1 MTDSPKTAQGSPT
14 PDHPLAG
21 LFPRV
26 LADHPLRCDKC
37 AHQADYRVPRLVDWR
52 DREAVELLARC
63 APTVLCHACG
73 EGIPLDTP
81 VVVLRPGDPAS
92 VLLCLPFHT
101 DPEQDG
107 VVLRAVLGHPAV
119 PRTPEGRVSAPVVTA
134 LGDAAALAGRYTGFA
149 LCALSGLDLAPEEA
163 WTDQERSWLAQLST
177 MVSAPPLHTA
187 FAAFVQHPSE
197 AGAVAEATRTGVLL
211 DPVWSVVVDELATR
225 TAALQVD
232 PEALERVRQ
241 RAGVLRRLRLGAIP
255 PTGQDGLDPRTA
267 ELLDR
272 ATEGWDAFAPE
283 RPPAIR
289 ELIDALRQRPDCA
302 PLLVAA
308 LISYAARVSTAHGRT
323 PAALAAAFE
332 AAGEAIVLAP
342 EVFGDDHAVTQ
353 TARQDYAALLLERQ
367 QGDPADNERQ
377 ALALLEQAARALA
390 TSGDRAL
397 PTALHNW
404 ANALVNHNRQ
414 GRTDNQE
421 RAITLYRDALHV
433 HRRLAPRDRRGELL
447 LLLSTAA
454 ALRNRRAGNV
464 VAAVREAHRLYTEV
478 VDDPRAPELLS
489 ALELAQPVANL
500 VNSAYRLHLL
510 APAEM
515 SAAEVAEAARR
526 AAVRLES
533 TLREGD
539 PGRIRTLSNIGGVL
553 SHVRDRSMTGA
564 TATGSGGSDR
574 DVAVRLTGQAYE
586 EAVRHLPPG
595 HEERLRVGANHASCL
610 AACADDRPE
619 FLARAR
625 ELLRELLSAAD
636 PERSPGVRSVI
647 AANLGR
653 MLLRDGESG
662 PAASVLE
669 TALDA
674 VERLYQDAHTHATR
688 LAELGEGAD
697 LVGSLVVAHILNK
710 DTAAAVTAIERSRAR
725 LLRDTPAARAGR
737 DGSPPTGR
745 PTLYVGTGPHASWVV
760 LVRPGYAPYGVL
772 TPLTAADL
780 RPLVTAV
787 RAAGTHEELA
797 EALDAVSAALGP
809 AVLVPARELLR
820 EAGLGDIEVVTSGLL
835 GGLPLHALR
844 PPAEEGAEVGTEKG
858 PEDGTASDCWLDL
871 AVVRYI
877 PGRWAATGSAPVPD
891 RPGVVAVTDPRGGL
905 DCALHEPE
913 ALPARLGAR
922 YPEPDGGDRTTW
934 LLATLRD
941 ATTAHFACHAYWN
954 PDDPLHSWIDLGAP
968 HRLTIT
974 DVLDLVAPGL
984 GLVVLSCCSTGVA
997 TESLADELLGF
1008 GTAFLL
1014 TGAKAV
1020 VCSTW
1025 DLADLSSSLVMCR
1038 FYRLLGRG
1046 ADPAVALREAQL
1058 WLSAVT
1064 RADIERLVAE
1074 ALDEVPGA
1082 LLPVGLAVEAQQ
1094 VLWQDTAPGHRP
1106 FRHPAAW
1113 AGFAYHGTA
1122 AASPEEG
1129 GVR

>member
-1 MTDSPKTAQGSPT
+1 MTDSTETGRSTPT
-14 PDHPLAG
+14 PDHSLAG

-26 LADHPLRCDKC
+26 LAEHPLHCDQC
-37 AHQADYRVPRLVDWR
+37 EHQADYQVPRLIDWR
-52 DREAVELLARC
+52 DREAVELLARR
-63 APTVLCHACG
+63 APTVACQACG
-73 EGIPLDTP
+73 EGIPLDVP
-81 VVVLRPGDPAS
+81 VVVLRPGDPAA
-92 VLLCLPFHT
+92 VLLCLPHHT
-101 DPEQDG
+101 DPEKDAE
-107 VVLRAVLGHPAV
+107 VLRTVLRHPAV
-119 PRTPEGRVSAPVVTA
+119 PRTTEGRVSAPVMTA
-134 LGDAAALAGRYTGFA
+134 LADAAALAGRYTGFA
-149 LCALSGLDLAPEEA
+149 LSALTGPDLVPEEP
-163 WTDQERSWLAQLST
+163 WTDRERAWLAQLAET
-177 MVSAPPLHTA
+177 VSVPPLHTE
-187 FAAFVQHPSE
+187 FGAFVQYPSE
-197 AGAVAEATRTGVLL
+197 AEAVVEAARTGILL
-211 DPVWSVVVDELATR
+211 DPVWSVVVDELAER

-241 RAGVLRRLRLGAIP
+241 RTSALRRLRLGALP
-255 PTGQDGLDPRTA
+255 PTGQDGLDPHTR

-272 ATEGWDAFAPE
+272 ATEGWDVFAPE
-283 RPPAIR
+283 RPSAIR

-308 LISYAARVSTAHGRT
+308 LVSYAARVSTARGRT

-353 TARQDYAALLLERQ
+353 TARLDYAALLLERQ
-367 QGDPADNERQ
+367 QGDPADNEQQ
-377 ALALLEQAARALA
+377 ALALFEQAARALA
-390 TSGDRAL
+390 TGGDRAL
-397 PTALHNW
+397 PTALQNW
-404 ANALVNHNRQ
+404 ANTLVNHNRQ

-447 LLLSTAA
+447 LMLSTAA

-464 VAAVREAHRLYTEV
+464 VAAVREAHRLYTEI
-478 VDDPRAPELLS
+478 VDDPRAPKLLS

-500 VNSAYRLHLL
+500 VNSAYRLHRL

-526 AAVRLES
+526 AAVQLES

-553 SHVRDRSMTGA
+553 SHVRDRPISGA
-564 TATGSGGSDR
+564 EPAEVAEVGDSDG
-574 DVAVRLTGQAYE
+574 DLAVRLTGQAYD
-586 EAVRHLPPG
+586 EAVRHLPRG
-595 HEERLRVGANHASCL
+595 HEELLRVGANHASCL
-610 AACADDRPE
+610 TSCADDHPE

-625 ELLRELLSAAD
+625 ELLQALLSAAD
-636 PERSPGVRSVI
+636 PERSPGVRSVV
-647 AANLGR
+647 AGNLGR
-653 MLLRDGESG
+653 MLLGGGESG
-662 PAASVLE
+662 PAAAVLD

-697 LVGSLVVAHILNK
+697 LVGSLVVAHVLNE
-710 DTAAAVTAIERSRAR
+710 DTEAAVAAIERSRAR

-737 DGSPPTGR
+737 DGSAPAGR
-745 PTLYVGTGPHASWVV
+745 PVLYVGTGPHASWVI
-760 LVRPGYAPYGVL
+760 LVRPGYAPYGAL

-797 EALDAVSAALGP
+797 ESLDAVSAALGP
-809 AVLVPARELLR
+809 AVLVPARELMR
-820 EAGLGDIEVVTSGLL
+820 EAGLGDIEVVASGLL

-844 PPAEEGAEVGTEKG
+844 PPAA
-858 PEDGTASDCWLDL
+858 EDGAVSECWLDL
-871 AVVRYI
+871 VVVRYI
-877 PGRWAATGSAPVPD
+877 PGRWAATGTARGPV

-922 YPEPDGGDRTTW
+922 NPEPDSGDRTVW
-934 LLATLRD
+934 LLTALPGATN
-941 ATTAHFACHAYWN
+941 AHFACHAYWN
-954 PDDPLHSWIDLGAP
+954 PDDPLASWIDLGAP

-984 GLVVLSCCSTGVA
+984 DLVVLSCCSTGVA

-1038 FYRLLGRG
+1038 FYHLLGQG

-1058 WLSAVT
+1058 WLSTVT
-1064 RADIERLVAE
+1064 RTDIERLVAE

-1082 LLPVGLAVEAQQ
+1082 LLPAGLAVEAQQ
-1094 VLWQDTAPGHRP
+1094 LLWQDTAPGHRP
-1106 FRHPAAW
+1106 FQHPADW

-1122 AASPEEG
+1122 EG
-1129 GVR
+1129 RPFAPGAEGEGDAR

>member
-1 MTDSPKTAQGSPT
+1 MTDSTEAGRGSPT
-14 PDHPLAG
+14 PGRPLAG
-21 LFPRV
+21 LFPQV
-26 LADHPLRCDKC
+26 LADHPLHCGKC
-37 AHQADYRVPRLVDWR
+37 EHRADHRVPRLIDWR

-63 APTVLCHACG
+63 APTVLCQACG
-73 EGIPLDTP
+73 EGIPLDAP
-81 VVVLRPGDPAS
+81 VVVLRPGDPAAM
-92 VLLCLPFHT
+92 LLCLPFHT

-107 VVLRAVLGHPAV
+107 KVLRAVLGHPAV

-134 LGDAAALAGRYTGFA
+134 LADAAALAGRYTGFA
-149 LCALSGLDLAPEEA
+149 LCALSGLDLAPEEP
-163 WTDQERSWLAQLST
+163 WTDRERAWLAQLSET
-177 MVSAPPLHTA
+177 VSAPPLHA
-187 FAAFVQHPSE
+187 EFAAFVQHPSE
-197 AGAVAEATRTGVLL
+197 AEAVAEATRTGVLL
-211 DPVWSVVVDELATR
+211 DPVWSVVVDELAAR

-241 RAGVLRRLRLGAIP
+241 RAGVLRRLRLGTIP
-255 PTGQDGLDPRTA
+255 PTGQDGLDPRTS

-272 ATEGWDAFAPE
+272 ATEGWDEFAPE
-283 RPPAIR
+283 RPVAIR

-377 ALALLEQAARALA
+377 ALALFEQAARALA
-390 TSGDRAL
+390 TSGGRAL

-447 LLLSTAA
+447 LMLSTAA

-515 SAAEVAEAARR
+515 PATEVAEAARR

-539 PGRIRTLSNIGGVL
+539 PGRIRTLSNLGGVL
-553 SHVRDRSMTGA
+553 SQVRDRPMTGA
-564 TATGSGGSDR
+564 EATGSEDSDR
-574 DVAVRLTGQAYE
+574 DLAVRLTGQAYE

-595 HEERLRVGANHASCL
+595 HEELLRVGANHASCL
-610 AACADDRPE
+610 ASCADDRPE
-619 FLARAR
+619 FLAQAR
-625 ELLRELLSAAD
+625 ELLHELLSAAA
-636 PERSPGVRSVI
+636 PERSPGVRSVV

-653 MLLRDGESG
+653 MLLRGGESG
-662 PAASVLE
+662 PAAAVLE

-737 DGSPPTGR
+737 DGSAPAGR

-760 LVRPGYAPYGVL
+760 LVRPGYAPYGAL

-787 RAAGTHEELA
+787 RAADTHEELA
-797 EALDAVSAALGP
+797 EALDAVSAVLGP

-820 EAGLGDIEVVTSGLL
+820 EAGLGDIEVVASGLL

-844 PPAEEGAEVGTEKG
+844 PPAEDAA
-858 PEDGTASDCWLDL
+858 ASACWLDL

-877 PGRWAATGSAPVPD
+877 PGRWAATGGAPGPA
-891 RPGVVAVTDPRGGL
+891 RPGVVAVTDPEGGL

-922 YPEPDGGDRTTW
+922 YPEPDGGDRTAW
-934 LLATLRD
+934 LLTALRD
-941 ATTAHFACHAYWN
+941 ATTAHFACHAHWN
-954 PDDPLHSWIDLGAP
+954 PDDPLSSWIDLGAP

-1025 DLADLSSSLVMCR
+1025 DLSDLSSSLVMCR
-1038 FYRLLGRG
+1038 FYRLLGQG

-1064 RADIERLVAE
+1064 RADIEQLVAE

-1094 VLWQDTAPGHRP
+1094 LLWQDTAPGHRP

-1122 AASPEEG
+1122 EGAPEEG
-1129 GVR
+1129 EAG

>member
-1 MTDSPKTAQGSPT
+1 MADSTETGRTSGTD
-14 PDHPLAG
+14 

-26 LADHPLRCDKC
+26 LAEHPLLCDTC
-37 AHQADYRVPRLVDWR
+37 GHQADYPVPRLIDWR

-63 APTVLCHACG
+63 APTVACQACG
-73 EGIPLDTP
+73 EGIPLDAP
-81 VVVLRPGDPAS
+81 VVVLRQGDPAA

-101 DPEQDG
+101 DPEKDG
-107 VVLRAVLGHPAV
+107 EVLRAVLRHPAV
-119 PRTPEGRVSAPVVTA
+119 PRTPEGRVSAPVMTA
-134 LGDAAALAGRYTGFA
+134 LADAAALAGRYTGFA
-149 LCALSGLDLAPEEA
+149 LYALSGPDLVPEESWSDRERA
-163 WTDQERSWLAQLST
+163 WLTQLSET
-177 MVSAPPLHTA
+177 VSAPPLHTA

-197 AGAVAEATRTGVLL
+197 AGAITEATRTGVLL
-211 DPVWSVVVDELATR
+211 DPAWSVVVDELAAR

-232 PEALERVRQ
+232 PAALERVRQ
-241 RAGVLRRLRLGAIP
+241 RAAVLRRLRMGTFP

-272 ATEGWDAFAPE
+272 ATEGWDEFAPE
-283 RPPAIR
+283 RPSTIR
-289 ELIDALRQRPDCA
+289 ELIDALRQHPDCA

-308 LISYAARVSTAHGRT
+308 LVSYAARVSTAQGRT

-342 EVFGDDHAVTQ
+342 EVFGDDHPVTQ

-377 ALALLEQAARALA
+377 ALALFEQAARALA
-390 TSGDRAL
+390 AGGDRNL
-397 PTALHNW
+397 PTALQNW

-421 RAITLYRDALHV
+421 RAITLYQDALHV

-447 LLLSTAA
+447 LMLSTAA

-478 VDDPRAPELLS
+478 VDDPRAPGLLS
-489 ALELAQPVANL
+489 ALEVAQPVANL

-515 SAAEVAEAARR
+515 SAAEVAEAGRR

-553 SHVRDRSMTGA
+553 SHVRDQPGA
-564 TATGSGGSDR
+564 EAAERDSDR
-574 DVAVRLTGQAYE
+574 DLAVRLTGQAYD

-595 HEERLRVGANHASCL
+595 HEELLRVGSNHASCL
-610 AACADDRPE
+610 ASCADDRPE

-625 ELLRELLSAAD
+625 ELLQELLSAAA
-636 PERSPGVRSVI
+636 PERSPGMRSVV

-653 MLLRDGESG
+653 MLLRDREYG
-662 PAASVLE
+662 PAAATLE

-697 LVGSLVVAHILNK
+697 LVGSLVVAHVLNE

-725 LLRDTPAARAGR
+725 LLRNTPAART
-737 DGSPPTGR
+737 GSAPAGR
-745 PTLYVGTGPHASWVV
+745 PTLYVGTGPHASWVI

-772 TPLTAADL
+772 TPLTAAAL

-787 RAAGTHEELA
+787 RAADTHERLVES
-797 EALDAVSAALGP
+797 LDAVSTALGP
-809 AVLVPARELLR
+809 AVLVPAREFLR
-820 EAGLGDIEVVTSGLL
+820 EAGLRDIEVVTSGLL

-844 PPAEEGAEVGTEKG
+844 PPEENGA
-858 PEDGTASDCWLDL
+858 ASECWLDL

-877 PGRWAATGSAPVPD
+877 PGRWATTGTASGPA
-891 RPGVVAVTDPRGGL
+891 RPSVVAVTDPRGGL

-913 ALPARLGAR
+913 TLPARLGTR
-922 YPEPDGGDRTTW
+922 YLAPVSGDRTAW
-934 LLATLRD
+934 LLTALRS

-954 PDDPLHSWIDLGAP
+954 PDDPLTSWIDLGAP

-974 DVLDLVAPGL
+974 SVLDLVAPGL

-1014 TGAKAV
+1014 TGAKSV

-1025 DLADLSSSLVMCR
+1025 DLSDLSSSLVMCR
-1038 FYRLLGRG
+1038 FYQLLGQG
-1046 ADPAVALREAQL
+1046 TDPAVALREAQL
-1058 WLSAVT
+1058 WLPTVT

-1074 ALDEVPGA
+1074 ALDTVPGA
-1082 LLPVGLAVEAQQ
+1082 LLPPGLAVEAEQL
-1094 VLWQDTAPGHRP
+1094 LWQDTAPGHRP
-1106 FRHPAAW
+1106 FRHPADW
-1113 AGFAYHGTA
+1113 AGFACHGTA
-1122 AASPEEG
+1122 AAALTEADT
-1129 GVR
+1129 R